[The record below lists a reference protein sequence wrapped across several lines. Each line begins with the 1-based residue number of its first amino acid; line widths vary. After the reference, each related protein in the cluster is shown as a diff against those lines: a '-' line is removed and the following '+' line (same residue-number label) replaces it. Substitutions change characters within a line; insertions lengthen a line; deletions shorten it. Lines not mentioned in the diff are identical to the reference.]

1 VNRKVT
7 SHFPKTEDRDASV
20 TLTNRDPVG
29 APAALHFSPHYLIA
43 LLWLLTACSF
53 AHNPESAIVGP
64 DDRIYVSEIGEFN
77 KDGDGKIM
85 VIDQSGAPKV
95 FAKGLDDPKG
105 LAARGGALF
114 VSDKTRIWK
123 IDSQGHASVFVK
135 ASDFPQPPMFLN
147 DLAFDSR
154 GDLYVSDSGD
164 LQNGG
169 KGAIFKITRRG
180 KVSLVIAEAQN
191 PSIKSPNGL
200 LFEATGKLLVLD
212 FASGELLRLDLSKQ
226 TVEKIGEGFGG
237 GDGLAGD
244 AAGILYLSDW
254 KGGRVWK
261 LDLKRSGAKP
271 EQYAQTFQ
279 SAADIGLSADGKF
292 ILVPDMKAGALYWM
306 PK

>member
-1 VNRKVT
+1 
-7 SHFPKTEDRDASV
+7 
-20 TLTNRDPVG
+20 
-29 APAALHFSPHYLIA
+29 
-43 LLWLLTACSF
+43 LTACSF

-105 LAARGGALF
+105 LAARSGSLF

-147 DLAFDSR
+147 DLAFDRR

-164 LQNGG
+164 LQNAG
-169 KGAIFKITRRG
+169 KGAIFKITRQG